1 MLLFISNAKNSQV
14 RAAGLAGAKA
24 LAEATVRARKAAE
37 NFMVA
42 LALGCWLILTYE
54 TVRAVRAVVVN
65 SALVHHVR
73 DFPLF
78 FTSGNLPQSKRLVRL
93 RNAAE
98 RNHKIIE
105 NRERSINCLR
115 IASMCTIV
123 PIKALSLDF
132 SNIPISIYIDS
143 NWPER
148 RNEKKVESFR
158 EHTAQ

>member
-78 FTSGNLPQSKRLVRL
+78 FTSGNLPQSKRLIRL
-93 RNAAE
+93 RE
-98 RNHKIIE
+98 RNKE
-105 NRERSINCLR
+105 
-115 IASMCTIV
+115 T
-123 PIKALSLDF
+123 
-132 SNIPISIYIDS
+132 
-143 NWPER
+143 
-148 RNEKKVESFR
+148 KKGSKE
-158 EHTAQ
+158 